1 MNKFDF
7 KLSIRI
13 FFISIILLFIEIGV
27 YWTMGISAQAGSGEE
42 IRIFFDIFL
51 FIIVFTL
58 SIGTFSLISML
69 LNKFYAFCPSF
80 NQLIILSLVMGA
92 ILFYFL

>member
-58 SIGTFSLISML
+58 SIGTFSLFLML
-69 LNKFYAFCPSF
+69 FNKFYAFCPSF